1 MDSLMVLLNLV
12 FHLTV
17 MVIVF
22 ASTTVMFFKAYMLER
37 QKNEDNNQKN
47 CEENHSNGAIAV
59 TIENIPFF
67 ENRKISAGPAT
78 LQTHAPVIERKRS
91 KSVTFERFR
100 IKPVKTR
107 RWSIE
112 KFETERKRIEKN
124 EFKICKAAKKAQE
137 RSRKASLELRV
148 SNLRNQGVY
157 DVQIHD
163 LRNNE
168 RKQASKIED
177 LRFV

>member
-1 MDSLMVLLNLV
+1 MKLLLI
-12 FHLTV
+12 FWSGSKS
-17 MVIVF
+17 F
-22 ASTTVMFFKAYMLER
+22 
-37 QKNEDNNQKN
+37 NQKN
-47 CEENHSNGAIAV
+47 CEENHSNVAIAD
-59 TIENIPFF
+59 TKENIPFF
-67 ENRKISAGPAT
+67 ENTKRSARTDA
-78 LQTHAPVIERKRS
+78 LVIKRNRS

-112 KFETERKRIEKN
+112 KFEAERKRMEKN

-137 RSRKASLELRV
+137 RSRKASLELRL